1 MVLDLPVLLLGVWV
15 LLVVVLIRLGVDVYC
30 CVCFLTVVMVTLCL
44 RSILVFD
51 WFSWFRCGL
60 WLWVRCC
67 YVCFWCLVDFNSV
80 GTRVFFGYGLV
91 GD

>member
-15 LLVVVLIRLGVDVYC
+15 LLVVVLVRLGVDVYC

-51 WFSWFRCGL
+51 WFSGLGVGCGCGYAVAMCVSGVWWIL
-60 WLWVRCC
+60 IVL
-67 YVCFWCLVDFNSV
+67 
-80 GTRVFFGYGLV
+80 GRVYSLGYGLV

>member
-1 MVLDLPVLLLGVWV
+1 M
-15 LLVVVLIRLGVDVYC
+15 
-30 CVCFLTVVMVTLCL
+30 MVTLCL
-44 RSILVFD
+44 RSMLVFD

-80 GTRVFFGYGLV
+80 GTRVFFGLWFSW
-91 GD
+91 